1 MRNKSILWIASS
13 ILFFIMSASTYG
25 QTSITENEV
34 VRASLDKMFMN
45 LDKSKV
51 PTGLLLDYAIDIVDF
66 DKYDGRELT
75 DSNYVSLSILENI
88 LRSVN
93 SASVTSTLP
102 VANIE
107 TLTDNPLVSSN
118 VNIFLA
124 LFKYNYLKANVIED
138 GLLTYD
144 ESTEQVS
151 DRYIDGIWQNPYEE
165 NYIAAFAPSSAIS
178 PSLNVEFTFS
188 SSNIKSNVSEGY
200 SVQFDAG
207 DGVGF
212 RTVNV
217 SDVLNVNY
225 PESGLK
231 ELRMRIALGDKLL
244 ELHSQIYV
252 EKSISVL
259 STDTEPNLQIV
270 KSASYEGVTVKGL
283 MSCYFSNNSS
293 ITKPFIVVEGFD
305 PWEYLTLVG
314 EENIIESGV
323 HLGETNHLSFYNT
336 DWYDNDYDLI
346 YIDWD
351 NSLEDI
357 KANAKLLEAF
367 IQEVNSMKE
376 SSGCA
381 EPTIL
386 MGQSMGGLVA
396 RYALCSM
403 ENAGK
408 EHQISTFVTH
418 DTPHLGANVPLG
430 ALYFVNQIISCT
442 HGYDKVVGIADLF
455 MKGELSDYEVVLNKI
470 LNSKSAKQMLIN
482 FVDSKLKID
491 NTVHNQWQSE
501 LFLLGFPKM
510 PQNLAIVNG
519 RAFQQNLAY
528 DSHYLYAEGSIKT
541 RFLADI
547 SLTLADLASFTI
559 LGKYL
564 KTINLAPI
572 GRNLK
577 WLGSNKLMLNAEI
590 NPLSSSNSNR
600 VLSELSLK
608 YTKKYL
614 WLISKTYKL
623 FYDKRMIPAGIM
635 YYDDMPGSKFSIS
648 LDGDNNKD
656 GLPYVVE
663 GGDKNALVKY
673 SYKFGIVSD
682 IMFVPSASALCA
694 WESGDLTQ
702 KMAMSDFYTSPPDIS
717 SSPFDAYYLFNEA
730 TNHID
735 INKDVYDWIG
745 KQSNF
750 EIKGAQRAESGAVY
764 RVDGFSGVKWY
775 TSDKTKATI
784 SSTGV
789 LQAIGSGSVEIIA
802 EKYED
807 GKMYRARKDV
817 IVDFP
822 DMIID
827 CGYKVGT
834 GYVAT
839 ARTLNYSDMEYINKL
854 VASGE
859 LEYEWTLINEDGNM
873 STTVIPRNTYSF
885 IPEEKGISTIC
896 ARLVDGD
903 KKGELYSVTIDDGA
917 IFKLC
922 HPYVIVNSEGKVI
935 IASEP
940 YFGPMS
946 TEDVFSIKFNSFP
959 TGNETGLEESIDK
972 MKREGCYISCVS
984 RLDIQFRSFGYN
996 YDYGTYVAEKDV
1008 WEFRIFNKAW
1018 FLDDI
1023 QKAKESREDKVI
1035 RETHITLF
1043 DSQDES
1049 KNILQTFKFT
1059 IFSKPDFMVLK
1070 PKPDP
1075 GPDFPIVG
1083 PIE

>member
-1 MRNKSILWIASS
+1 MKNKSIICIASS

-66 DKYDGRELT
+66 EKYDGRELT
-75 DSNYVSLSILENI
+75 DSNYVSPSILENI

-93 SASVTSTLP
+93 SASVTSTIP

-107 TLTDNPLVSSN
+107 TLMDKPLISSN
-118 VNIFLA
+118 VDMFLA
-124 LFKYNYLKANVIED
+124 LFRYNYIKANVIED

-151 DRYIDGIWQNPYEE
+151 DRYIDGIWQNPYGE
-165 NYIAAFAPSSAIS
+165 NYIAAFAPSSDIS

-188 SSNIKSNVSEGY
+188 SSNIKSNVSEDY

-207 DGVGF
+207 DGIGF
-212 RTVNV
+212 RAVNV

-231 ELRMRIALGDKLL
+231 ELRMRIALGGKLL

-252 EKSISVL
+252 EQSTSVL

-305 PWEYLTLVG
+305 PWEYLTLIG

-323 HLGETNHLSFYNT
+323 HLGETNHLSFYDK
-336 DWYDNDYDLI
+336 DWNDNDYDLI

-357 KANAKLLEAF
+357 KANAKLLETF

-376 SSGCA
+376 SSGCV

-396 RYALCSM
+396 RYALCNM
-403 ENAGK
+403 ENSGK
-408 EHQISTFVTH
+408 EHQVRTFVTH

-455 MKGELSDYEVVLNKI
+455 MKGELSDYESVLNKI
-470 LNSKSAKQMLIN
+470 LDSKSVKQMLIN

-491 NTVHNQWQSE
+491 NSVHNQWQSE

-547 SLTLADLASFTI
+547 FLTLADWKSFTI

-623 FYDKRMIPAGIM
+623 FYDKRMIPAGTV
-635 YYDDMPGSKFSIS
+635 YYDDMPGSTFSIP
-648 LDGDNNKD
+648 LDGAENKD
-656 GLPYVVE
+656 GSPYVVE

-682 IMFVPSASALCA
+682 IMFVPSASAICA
-694 WESGDLTQ
+694 WESGALTQ
-702 KMAMSDFYTSPPDIS
+702 KMAMTDFYTSPPDIS
-717 SSPFDAYYLFNEA
+717 SSPFDAYYLFNKA
-730 TNHID
+730 THHID

-750 EIKGAQRAESGAVY
+750 EIKGSQRAESGAAY

-802 EKYED
+802 EKYEN

-839 ARTLNYSDMEYINKL
+839 ASTLNYSDMEYINKL

-859 LEYEWTLINEDGNM
+859 LEYEWTLIDEDGNM

-917 IFKLC
+917 IFKLS
-922 HPYVIVNSEGKVI
+922 HPYVIVNSEGTVY

-940 YFGPMS
+940 YSGPMS

-984 RLDIQFRSFGYN
+984 RRDVQFRSFGLN

-1008 WEFRIFNKAW
+1008 WEFGIFNKAW
-1018 FLDDI
+1018 FLNDI

-1035 RETHITLF
+1035 RETHITLY
-1043 DSQDES
+1043 DSQDEP
-1049 KNILQTFKFT
+1049 NNRLQTFKFT

-1070 PKPDP
+1070 PKPNPD
-1075 GPDFPIVG
+1075 PDFPIVG